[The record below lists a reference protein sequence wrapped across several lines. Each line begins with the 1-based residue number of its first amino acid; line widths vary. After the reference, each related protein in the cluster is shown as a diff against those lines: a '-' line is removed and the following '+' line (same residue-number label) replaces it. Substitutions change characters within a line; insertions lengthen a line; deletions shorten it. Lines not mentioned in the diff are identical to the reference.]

1 MSTISHGAFG
11 VSGST
16 VRRDL
21 QHLSKNNA
29 VRRTYGG
36 AILTGHVA
44 ETTLDQRFAVQG
56 KEKQA
61 IARAAIDLIEDGDTL
76 ILDAGSTVA
85 AFGKLLLQRRLR
97 IITNNIALLPFLAK
111 APSIELVVLGGALRS
126 TSMST
131 MGPLASEGLRR
142 LTADRAIMSAD
153 GVVQRSW
160 PAAKRILDQVALKS
174 LMMQQAKEVI
184 VLADAGKLGRA
195 EQDAWAPLP
204 PRWTLVTG
212 AGAPGGAAQADGS
225 CRGAYRGGRGGLYA
239 CWCPCR
245 TRTGIAQ
252 RTRRFQVLYVCQ
264 FASRGTGRR
273 FLTLKSLDGNVVR
286 VRSRRP
292 HQPSR
297 AQLRPQSG
305 HRRLLYATSILPG

>member
-1 MSTISHGAFG
+1 MSMRNKERRSRLLDALNAGEIDVDDLARRFG

-153 GVVQRSW
+153 GVVSGRGLCE
-160 PAAKRILDQVALKS
+160 ADLDQVALKS

-212 AGAPGGAAQADGS
+212 AGASTEQ
-225 CRGAYRGGRGGLYA
+225 
-239 CWCPCR
+239 
-245 TRTGIAQ
+245 
-252 RTRRFQVLYVCQ
+252 
-264 FASRGTGRR
+264 
-273 FLTLKSLDGNVVR
+273 
-286 VRSRRP
+286 
-292 HQPSR
+292 
-297 AQLRPQSG
+297 
-305 HRRLLYATSILPG
+305 RRLMEHAGAHIVVAGA